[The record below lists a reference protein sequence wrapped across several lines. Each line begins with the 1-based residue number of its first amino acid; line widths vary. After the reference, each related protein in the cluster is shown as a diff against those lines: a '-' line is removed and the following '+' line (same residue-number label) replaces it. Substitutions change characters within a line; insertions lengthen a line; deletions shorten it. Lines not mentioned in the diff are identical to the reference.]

1 MDIVTV
7 TMNPAL
13 DREII
18 IPNFKVNKL
27 HRVFEREKVISDP
40 GGKGVNVS
48 MMLSSLND
56 TPSIAMGFL
65 GGHTGRI
72 IAEEL
77 RKRFPKVTLNF
88 IHIDG
93 ESRENIS
100 ILDEE
105 NHFITEINA
114 PGPTVQEPD
123 LNHFMKLFKTVVSR
137 TKITVISGSVPNG
150 VPLDT
155 YAILSEMAKESGNK
169 VYVEARG
176 QLLTETIKKC
186 CPAIVRPDMRSTNKI
201 LGKEVQTLEEHID
214 AGNEIIRYGADL
226 VVISYKFRHDII
238 LTKDAAWLL
247 TSKQDKLDESHLLGT
262 GDAFIAAMIYDFL
275 NANNSLLDRAKFG
288 MAAALAKSNY
298 LKKEMPPLYDI
309 NKELEN
315 ITVERLN

>member
-1 MDIVTV
+1 MDVVTI

-18 IPNFKVNKL
+18 IPNFQVNEL
-27 HRVFEREKVISDP
+27 HRVFEREKFISDP
-40 GGKGVNVS
+40 GGKGINVS
-48 MMLSSLND
+48 MMLSSLNE

-72 IAEEL
+72 ISEEL
-77 RKRFPKVTLNF
+77 RKRFPKITLNF

-114 PGPTVQEPD
+114 PGPVIQEPD
-123 LNHFMKLFKTVVSR
+123 LNHFLKLFNTVVSR
-137 TKITVISGSVPNG
+137 TKITVISGSVPQG
-150 VPLDT
+150 IPLDT
-155 YAILSEMAKESGNK
+155 YAFLSKNAMASGNK

-176 QLLTETIKKC
+176 QLLTETIKKA
-186 CPAIVRPDMRSTNKI
+186 CPNIVRPDMRSTNKI
-201 LGKEVQTLEEHID
+201 LGKVVESLEEYLD
-214 AGNEIIRYGADL
+214 AGKEIIRYGADM
-226 VVISYKFRHDII
+226 VVISYKSKNDII

-247 TSKQDKLDESHLLGT
+247 TIAQDELDESHLLGT
-262 GDAFIAAMIYDFL
+262 GDAFIAAMIYDYL
-275 NANNSLLDRAKFG
+275 NSNSNFLDRAKFG
-288 MAAALAKSNY
+288 MAAALAKTNY

-309 NKELEN
+309 QKELEH
-315 ITVERLN
+315 IKVERIN